1 MFMYISIYVYI
12 IVMIKEFYIKSKCWE
27 RKRGGGVNVVIYI
40 NIFFVIFYNDFFKFF
55 IMIDV

>member
-1 MFMYISIYVYI
+1 
-12 IVMIKEFYIKSKCWE
+12 MIKEFYIKSKCWE
-27 RKRGGGVNVVIYI
+27 RKRGGVNVVIYI

>member
-1 MFMYISIYVYI
+1 MLGD
-12 IVMIKEFYIKSKCWE
+12 KE
-27 RKRGGGVNVVIYI
+27 GGGVNVVIYI

>member
-1 MFMYISIYVYI
+1 MLGE
-12 IVMIKEFYIKSKCWE
+12 KE
-27 RKRGGGVNVVIYI
+27 GGVNVVIYI